1 MDTIEDAIA
10 ELERGNVRFERLVAI
25 CERHFVGRP
34 GKGSHLIFKTPW
46 AGDPRINLQRS
57 KGSGEAKQYQVRQ
70 VLAALRK
77 LQGMQ
82 MVSKQREE

>member
-1 MDTIEDAIA
+1 MDIGDDIA
-10 ELERGNVRFERLVAI
+10 ELERGDVRFERLVAI
-25 CERHFVGRP
+25 CERHFVGRQ

-70 VLAALRK
+70 VLAALRR
-77 LQGMQ
+77 LQGIQ
-82 MVSKQREE
+82 AASKLRGE